1 MGSLLLLATPFLR
14 TYSTLLLVM
23 FLIGIAY
30 GTVTVITAKAIYEW
44 FPRTL
49 WATALGARLCVLPV
63 SGSLAGI
70 AVPVLA
76 LGGGWR
82 QAFSIFGG
90 CMLASACSH
99 PLLYRDC
106 PQTVPRAASLP
117 TAFPLWP
124 DLPRLEHLVAGRYRV
139 FVR

>member
-49 WATALGARLCVLPV
+49 WATALGARLCALPV

-76 LGGGWR
+76 LGGRAPGVLHLWGLH
-82 QAFSIFGG
+82 AGFG
-90 CMLASACSH
+90 LQSS
-99 PLLYRDC
+99 LLYRDC

-117 TAFPLWP
+117 TAFSLWP